1 MPIIDFRETGGKFIN
16 RMHDANKT
24 NTQEDLSRLAVR
36 IGNESLNVRAN
47 PIISYLYYSTGILQN
62 ITLQP
67 INQRNDRIVGNAKHL
82 IWRKKSRKSFV

>member
-36 IGNESLNVRAN
+36 IGNESLNYFLSLLFDR
-47 PIISYLYYSTGILQN
+47 YSSKYNT
-62 ITLQP
+62 TA
-67 INQRNDRIVGNAKHL
+67 D
-82 IWRKKSRKSFV
+82 KSKE